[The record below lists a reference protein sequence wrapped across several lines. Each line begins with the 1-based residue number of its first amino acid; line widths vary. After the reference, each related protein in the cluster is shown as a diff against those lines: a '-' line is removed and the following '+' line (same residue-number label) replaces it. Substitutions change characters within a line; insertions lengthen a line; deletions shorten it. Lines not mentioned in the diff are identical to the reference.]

1 MHRKGSSEYILI
13 YRERGYAWDPEDST
27 AKLLE
32 LTNIFIEDTNAQL
45 AYKTQ

>member
-1 MHRKGSSEYILI
+1 MHRKESSECILI

-32 LTNIFIEDTNAQL
+32 LTNIFIEDT
-45 AYKTQ
+45 KRTISI

>member
-32 LTNIFIEDTNAQL
+32 LTNIFIEDT
-45 AYKTQ
+45 KRTISI